1 MAIAGKQ
8 NGYASAGS
16 LNGQLGTRTNYY
28 TFRQGDSMT
37 QKARFTFTIS
47 VLVVLLLSAP
57 LAPPVHAGGVGVFA
71 TEPTQLLNNIQL
83 LKQSF
88 TQLQQLQ
95 TQLQQYENMVRNST
109 VAPTQVF
116 GDVMNDLNRLAQVV
130 QTGQALSY
138 SMANLDSQF
147 RTTFPGYTLPGNG
160 NFAHQYKN
168 CSQATLD
175 TQRSTLA
182 AAGLQG
188 SQLQSEQSVLDALQQ
203 MSRSSSGRLEAI
215 QIGNQISEQQ
225 VEQLM
230 KLRQLMIAD
239 LQSKQAFHA
248 AQVQKDIDNQNL
260 LDQGLHHQKWPV
272 GSKSY

>member
-1 MAIAGKQ
+1 
-8 NGYASAGS
+8 
-16 LNGQLGTRTNYY
+16 
-28 TFRQGDSMT
+28 MT

-147 RTTFPGYTLPGNG
+147 RATYPGYTLPGNG
-160 NFAHQYKN
+160 NFAQQYKN
-168 CSQATLD
+168 WSQATLD

-188 SQLQSEQSVLDALQQ
+188 SQLQSEQSVLDALKQ

-239 LQSKQAFHA
+239 LQSKQAFQA